1 MLDKFL
7 KVPSAKDMHA
17 PGSPLP
23 TSFYTADVGY
33 LVDGTD
39 LVTAGNNA
47 VRAGAVPPAPA
58 AASAPQQVRVRNN
71 SQTQRACCNPLKAF
85 GGFVEHTSISVPKV
99 AAAFV
104 GVSTQASAP
113 VRKAGG
119 FAYAIQKDGRVSIFF
134 LLTFPRTL
142 GEGQS
147 VVH

>member
-1 MLDKFL
+1 MLDMFL

-85 GGFVEHTSISVPKV
+85 GGFVEHTSISV
-99 AAAFV
+99 V